1 MRRSGKSWKGWDLTM
16 RDREKKMDEIFQRA
30 EGVKKTDSLRRRIAV
45 DAVCAGFSAAALILL
60 LVT

>member
-1 MRRSGKSWKGWDLTM
+1 MTM